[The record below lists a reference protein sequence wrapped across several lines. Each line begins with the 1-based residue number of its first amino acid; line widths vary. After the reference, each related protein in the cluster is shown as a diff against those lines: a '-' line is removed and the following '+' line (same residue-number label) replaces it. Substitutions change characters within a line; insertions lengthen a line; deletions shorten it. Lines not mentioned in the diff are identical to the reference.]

1 LNRMCYLNIPFMK
14 KLITIAIILLL
25 SITKLLAAPIADT
38 LKQQLSIVSDSLKGP
53 IFTQIAV
60 GYLHYDTVK
69 SKAKKLEY
77 QEKALNYT
85 MQALHYYSKYNDTT
99 GLRLS
104 FDNLAKVY
112 YAQKKYTQ
120 AKWFILQS
128 NTLSRDKN
136 DVPNIITSL
145 LVLASI
151 KTDITDYGLA
161 MRDLNE
167 ALQLSVNNHY
177 SRNESAVQESFA
189 MLYTRTGNTAK
200 AAIALKRHNFINDS
214 IRKSEEAN
222 IIAKAKTKDSLL
234 NKKKLYT
241 SNSKKLYKTSSSR
254 KMALL

>member
-1 LNRMCYLNIPFMK
+1 MK
-14 KLITIAIILLL
+14 KLTTIAVIFVL
-25 SITKLLAAPIADT
+25 SMARLWAAPVADT

-53 IFTQIAV
+53 IFTQIAA

-151 KTDITDYGLA
+151 KTDISDYGLA
-161 MRDLNE
+161 MRDLDE

-177 SRNESAVQESFA
+177 AQNESAVQESYA
-189 MLYTRTGNTAK
+189 MLYTRTGDMPK
-200 AAIALKRHNFINDS
+200 AALALKRHNFIDDS

-222 IIAKAKTKDSLL
+222 LIAKAKTKDSLL

-241 SNSKKLYKTSSSR
+241 SNNKKLYKTLSSKKIAS
-254 KMALL
+254 L

>member
-1 LNRMCYLNIPFMK
+1 MK
-14 KLITIAIILLL
+14 KLTIIAAILVL
-25 SITKLLAAPIADT
+25 STAKLFAAPLADT

-53 IFTQIAV
+53 IFTQIAA

-69 SKAKKLEY
+69 SKSKKLEY
-77 QEKALNYT
+77 QDKALDYT
-85 MQALHYYSKYNDTT
+85 MQALHYYSKYNDTA

-112 YAQKKYTQ
+112 HAQKMYTQ

-145 LVLASI
+145 LELASI
-151 KTDITDYGLA
+151 KTDIEDYSLA

-177 SRNESAVQESFA
+177 ARNESAVQESYA
-189 MLYTRTGNTAK
+189 MLYTRIKDYSK
-200 AAIALKRHNFINDS
+200 AAVALKRHNFIDDS
-214 IRKSEEAN
+214 IRKSEETAL
-222 IIAKAKTKDSLL
+222 IAKAKTKDSLL
-234 NKKKLYT
+234 IKKKLNI
-241 SNSKKLYKTSSSR
+241 SNNKKLYKTLSSKR
-254 KMALL
+254 MASL